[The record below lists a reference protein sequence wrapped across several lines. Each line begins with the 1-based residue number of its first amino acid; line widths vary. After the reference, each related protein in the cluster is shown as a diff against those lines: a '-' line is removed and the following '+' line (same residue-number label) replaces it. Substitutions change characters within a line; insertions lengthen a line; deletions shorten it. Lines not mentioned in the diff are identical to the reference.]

1 MGGDSNI
8 ELIKDGKRLDG
19 RGFDDFRKPLTLE
32 VGVLQEA
39 DGSAYIEWGMNKILV
54 GVFGP
59 KEAIPKH
66 LADPDKATIRCIYT
80 MSTFASL
87 EEHGRMGPNRRAN
100 EIGKVVRE
108 ALENVVM
115 VEKFPSTIIDVY
127 MMVLQAEGGTRVAS
141 LTGAAAALI
150 NAGIP
155 MREPIAGVA
164 VGKAG
169 GHVLLD
175 IGKEEHLADPDK
187 ATIRCIYT
195 MSTFASLE
203 EHGRMGP
210 NRRANEI
217 GKVVRE
223 ALENVVMVE
232 KFPSTIIDVYMM
244 VLQAEGGTR
253 VASLT
258 GAAAALI
265 NAGIPMREP
274 IAGVAVGKAGGH
286 VLLDI
291 GKEEDNYGQA
301 DVPMAFTPSGDIVLL
316 QMDGMMTR
324 EEIAKALDMAQE
336 GSKKLFDLQR
346 KAFEKEYAEPLGK
359 KLSLKEEESK
369 VDIHKL

>member
-59 KEAIPKH
+59 KEAIPK
-66 LADPDKATIRCIYT
+66 
-80 MSTFASL
+80 
-87 EEHGRMGPNRRAN
+87 
-100 EIGKVVRE
+100 
-108 ALENVVM
+108 
-115 VEKFPSTIIDVY
+115 
-127 MMVLQAEGGTRVAS
+127 
-141 LTGAAAALI
+141 
-150 NAGIP
+150 
-155 MREPIAGVA
+155 
-164 VGKAG
+164 
-169 GHVLLD
+169 
-175 IGKEEHLADPDK
+175 HLADPDK